1 MRRMTK
7 QRGKPRTTRRTR
19 RAPRR
24 RRNDLVRRTLRLA
37 PRALLISAAIAAPI
51 ALWQT
56 GLIGQM
62 ATGLHDGL
70 LRLTA
75 VAGLRVEEIVIE
87 GQQRAS
93 KPDLQRSL
101 GVGKGDPLFSF
112 DPNAAKQRVEA
123 LGWVKQAVVERR
135 LPNQIVLHL
144 VERQPFAL
152 WQHDGRFVLVDAG
165 GVPITGRGLAAHTNL
180 LHIVGPEAPKHAKA
194 LHTAL
199 STEPELMQR
208 VQSATWVGG
217 RRWDVYL
224 QGGIV
229 IRLPEREPARAW
241 RQLAR
246 YAAEHRLLAKE
257 IKAVDLR
264 VDGRLV
270 LTPAADANTAVAAG
284 KSS

>member
-7 QRGKPRTTRRTR
+7 QRGKPRTNRRTR

-24 RRNDLVRRTLRLA
+24 RRNDLLRRTLRMA
-37 PRALLISAAIAAPI
+37 PRVLLTGAVIAAPI
-51 ALWQT
+51 VLWQT
-56 GLIGQM
+56 GLIGLM
-62 ATGLHDGL
+62 ASGLHDGL
-70 LRLTA
+70 LRLSA
-75 VAGLRVEEIVIE
+75 GAGLRVEEIVID

-93 KPDLQRSL
+93 QSELQRSL
-101 GVGKGDPLFSF
+101 GVSEGDPLFSF
-112 DPNAAKQRVEA
+112 DPDAAKQRVEA

-152 WQHDGRFVLVDAG
+152 WQHDGRFVLVDPA
-165 GVPITGRGLAAHTNL
+165 GVPITGRGLGTHTDL
-180 LHIVGPEAPKHAKA
+180 LHIVGPDAPKHAEA
-194 LHTAL
+194 LHIAL
-199 STEPELMQR
+199 STEPELMER
-208 VQSATWVGG
+208 VQSATWIGG
-217 RRWDVYL
+217 RRWDVHL

-229 IRLPEREPARAW
+229 IRLPEHDPARAW
-241 RQLAR
+241 RHLAR
-246 YAAEHRLLAKE
+246 YAAENRLLAKN

-270 LTPAADANTAVAAG
+270 LTPAADAKAAVEAG